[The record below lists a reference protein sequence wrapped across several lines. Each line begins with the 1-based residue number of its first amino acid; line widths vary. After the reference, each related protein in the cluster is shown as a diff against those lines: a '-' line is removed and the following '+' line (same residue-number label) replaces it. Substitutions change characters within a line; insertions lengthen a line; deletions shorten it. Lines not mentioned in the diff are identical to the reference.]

1 MRTGLG
7 HDGTMIAAKRLLDA
21 PHRLF
26 FFAGVVQLLL
36 ASGWWAATLALRARG
51 IAAPIGDG
59 LEVPVVHAFL
69 MAYGFLPLF
78 IFGFLFTAGPK
89 WLQVAAPEPRAY
101 IPAGVFACVSALSL
115 GLAAQLGAMALAA
128 ACLLHLA
135 AWINV
140 VARFVRMIDASPAQD
155 RTHAMLAATA
165 LGIGA
170 LGLFA
175 MAVYAATGWKPAA
188 RAMEVLGLWG
198 FLVPIFC
205 VVCHRM
211 IPFFTGSVL
220 PFIAPWRPGWTL
232 AVLVNGSLAHGVLAL
247 GPLEAWTWVVDL
259 PMAVAAATLAV
270 RWGLAQSF
278 ANRLLSMLHVGFAW
292 LGVAY
297 LLHGAQSLLRLFGV
311 ESLGLAPVHALTI
324 GFLASTTLAMVSRV
338 SCGHSGR
345 TLAADNLTWLAFW
358 LLQAAAAMRVGADLW
373 RDAHGGLVLAAAAL
387 WLACFATWAWRYL
400 PVYWRPRAD
409 GRPG

>member
-1 MRTGLG
+1 
-7 HDGTMIAAKRLLDA
+7 MIAAKRLLEA

-36 ASGWWAATLALRARG
+36 ASAWWAATLALRARG
-51 IAAPIGDG
+51 IPAPLGDG

-89 WLQVAAPEPRAY
+89 WLGVAAPGPREY
-101 IPAGVFACVSALSL
+101 LPAGLFACVAALTL
-115 GLAAQLGAMALAA
+115 GVAAQVGPAALAA

-135 AWINV
+135 AWIAV
-140 VARFVRMIDASPAQD
+140 LARFVRMIGASPAED
-155 RTHAMLAATA
+155 RMHPMLAALA

-170 LGLFA
+170 LGLLA
-175 MAVYAATGWKPAA
+175 MAAYAATGWKPAA
-188 RAMEVLGLWG
+188 RAMEAIGLWG
-198 FLVPIFC
+198 FLVPVFC

-220 PFIAPWRPGWTL
+220 PFVAPWRPGWTL
-232 AVLVNGSLAHGVLAL
+232 AVLVGGSLAHGLLVP
-247 GPLEAWTWVVDL
+247 GPLAAWTWVVDL

-292 LGVAY
+292 LGVTY
-297 LLHGAQSLLRLFGV
+297 LLHGTQSLLRLLGI
-311 ESLGLAPVHALTI
+311 EALGLAPVHALTI

-345 TLAADNLTWLAFW
+345 TLAADKLTWAAFW
-358 LLQAAAAMRVGADLW
+358 TLQAAAMMRVGADVW
-373 RDAHGGLVLAAAAL
+373 RGAHGELVLVSAAL
-387 WLACFATWAWRYL
+387 WLACFGAWAWRYL